1 MRSFFQILR
10 VDTGFDSTNVITA
23 GLPVSEERFPEPAQ
37 LNAYLRQIVSSVES
51 LPGVRDV
58 ALTSALPMQGWGF
71 GMSFQIASRPFVDR
85 ANRKPCFFKMVSPSY
100 FRALGMRLKQGRLL
114 SDHDLKGAPPVAVI
128 NATMASKNFANE
140 NPLGQRILVQEIV
153 PGKTQLGP
161 EIPWEVIGVVADEKV
176 GNLDDRNDNPGMYVS
191 NEQSPVFY
199 QAMVIR
205 ASTDTS
211 RLQQAIRHAVKA
223 IDKDQP
229 LTEIR
234 TLEQIKSESM
244 ASDRLESL
252 LLGVFAGI
260 ATLLSAVGIYG
271 VMSYSVA
278 QRTHELGIRAALGAS
293 TASLLGLV
301 LRGGMVMTGI
311 GLALGI
317 AGALGLTKLIESL
330 LFGIGARDPITIV
343 AVAGILGCVAL
354 LACYIPARRATQ
366 VDPTTALRCE

>member
-1 MRSFFQILR
+1 VLLTGAGLLMRSFFQILR
-10 VDTGFDSTNVITA
+10 VDPGFDSTNVITA
-23 GLPVSEERFPEPAQ
+23 GPPIPEKRFPEPAQ

-71 GMSFQIASRPFVDR
+71 GMPFQIAKRPFVDR
-85 ANRKPCFFKMVSPSY
+85 ANRKACFFKMVSPSY

-114 SDHDLKGAPPVAVI
+114 TDRDVKGAPPVAVI
-128 NATMASKNFANE
+128 NATMATKYFANE
-140 NPLGQRILVQEIV
+140 EPIGQRILVQEIV
-153 PGKTQLGP
+153 PGKAQLGP

-176 GNLDDRNDNPGMYVS
+176 GNLDDRRDNPGMYVS
-191 NEQSPVFY
+191 NEQSPVFF
-199 QAMVIR
+199 QAIVIR

-211 RLQQAIRHAVKA
+211 RLPQAIRHAVKA

-229 LTEIR
+229 LTDIR

-293 TASLLGLV
+293 STNLLGLI
-301 LRGGMVMTGI
+301 LRGGMIMTGI
-311 GLALGI
+311 GLALGFV
-317 AGALGLTKLIESL
+317 GALGLTKLMESL
-330 LFGIGARDPITIV
+330 LFGIGARDP
-343 AVAGILGCVAL
+343 LRWWPWREF
-354 LACYIPARRATQ
+354 LA
-366 VDPTTALRCE
+366 ALRCWPATSLPIGPRA